1 MLISRVIEEP
11 KSEGGVFSAEVQA
24 AIRAELELMLSAPSF
39 ARSGRCKGFL
49 SYVVLQTL
57 AGHAGELKERTIG
70 TGLFNRAN
78 DYDTGE
84 DSIVR
89 VTSNDVRKRIG
100 QFYQESRHTHTVQID
115 LPRGSYVPEFIIHP
129 AKPSS
134 ATTSESEAAEISDVG
149 LSTSETASILEK
161 AAVQGTV
168 PASSETETA
177 PHAISER
184 YRAHKLLV
192 AISLSLLLAAGA
204 ATWFGIARSRAK
216 HRPPQLWESFQHA
229 RLPILI
235 CLGTHDLPT
244 SHIESTQA
252 TENFADLVLHKQMI
266 PVDDVTV
273 IASMASLLGK
283 KSIPFRVVSAAQT
296 SLSDLGRQPVI
307 LIGAADNIWTQ
318 RLTQDL
324 RYRIELG
331 SPGSDTKAAAWIV
344 DAQQPG
350 SSAWRIDFT
359 APVYSWKNDYAIV
372 ARVDDPTTGVPVL
385 IDAGLGN
392 DGSLA
397 ASELIASNALA
408 DELAKQPSCSGR
420 ANFEAVVGT
429 EIIDAKSGPP
439 HILRLQCW

>member
-1 MLISRVIEEP
+1 
-11 KSEGGVFSAEVQA
+11 
-24 AIRAELELMLSAPSF
+24 MLSAPSF

-49 SYVVLQTL
+49 SFVVLQTL

-100 QFYQESRHTHTVQID
+100 QFYRESPDVHPVQIE
-115 LPRGSYVPEFIIHP
+115 LPRGSYVPEFIIRT
-129 AKPSS
+129 AKRSS
-134 ATTSESEAAEISDVG
+134 ETRHVEAAEIADEN
-149 LSTSETASILEK
+149 LSASETASTIERVAL
-161 AAVQGTV
+161 QG
-168 PASSETETA
+168 PLLAHSEGETA
-177 PHAISER
+177 AHAIPATHSSR
-184 YRAHKLLV
+184 KLLLATSLSILLV
-192 AISLSLLLAAGA
+192 AGL
-204 ATWFGIARSRAK
+204 ATWFGISRSRAK
-216 HRPPQLWESFQHA
+216 HRPPQLWASFQHA
-229 RLPILI
+229 KFPVLI
-235 CLGTHDLPT
+235 CLGTHDLP
-244 SHIESTQA
+244 SAGIEPTQA
-252 TENFADLVLHKQMI
+252 TESFSDLVLHKEMI
-266 PVDDVTV
+266 AADDVTV

-283 KSIPFRVVSAAQT
+283 KGIPFRVVSAAQT
-296 SLSDLGRQPVI
+296 SLTDLGRQPVI
-307 LIGAADNIWTQ
+307 LIGAADNIWTL

-324 RYRIELG
+324 RYRIEFVP
-331 SPGSDTKAAAWIV
+331 PGPDAKPAASIV
-344 DAQQPG
+344 DAQNPG
-350 SSAWRIDFT
+350 SAPWKIDFT
-359 APVYSWKNDYAIV
+359 TPMYSWKNDYAIV

-397 ASELIASNALA
+397 ASELIASKALT
-408 DELAKQPSCSGR
+408 DELAKQPGCSGK

>member
-134 ATTSESEAAEISDVG
+134 ATTRESEAAEISDVG

-161 AAVQGTV
+161 AAVQGIV